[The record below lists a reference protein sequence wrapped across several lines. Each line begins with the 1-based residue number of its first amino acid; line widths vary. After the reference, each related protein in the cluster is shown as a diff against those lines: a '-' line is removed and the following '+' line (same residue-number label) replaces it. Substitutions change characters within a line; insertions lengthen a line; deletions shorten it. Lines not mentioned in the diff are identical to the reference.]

1 MKVNILS
8 IVSTIILSI
17 ALVSGMGSGQD
28 DEGDVS
34 KTYPEVV
41 RQVNNLKKMQSSILT
56 NPDCEWKYVYRV
68 AHYRLQKLSVEASR
82 EYRYDPKLL
91 RGSKVVDELIT
102 QVTQLERASRLKPG
116 NGWK

>member
-8 IVSTIILSI
+8 LVSTIILSI

-41 RQVNNLKKMQSSILT
+41 RQVNNLKKMQSSM
-56 NPDCEWKYVYRV
+56 
-68 AHYRLQKLSVEASR
+68 
-82 EYRYDPKLL
+82 
-91 RGSKVVDELIT
+91 
-102 QVTQLERASRLKPG
+102 
-116 NGWK
+116 